1 MEAKLKILQAARAEF
16 QEKGKTGARM
26 QEIADR
32 AEVNKALVH
41 YYFKNKENLFQ
52 EVFKQV
58 TKETLM
64 PLLDILSTE
73 QEIEEKVPFFVNAY
87 MDKLKENP
95 DMIVFMVGELQRN
108 KLPFFPQE
116 RMGNILKNF
125 TNQLQ
130 KSDQYKSLDTIQVL
144 TTLIGACV
152 FPFIARPLVSA
163 LSNSVGQS
171 FDEFIELRKQELPK
185 IILDGIRK

>member
-1 MEAKLKILQAARAEF
+1 MEAKEKILQAARAEF

-52 EVFKQV
+52 EVFNQV
-58 TKETLM
+58 TKESLM
-64 PLLDILSTE
+64 PLLDILSTD
-73 QEIEEKVPFFVNAY
+73 QEIEEKVPFFVNSY
-87 MDKLKENP
+87 IEKLKDNP

-108 KLPFFPQE
+108 KLPFFPKE
-116 RMGNILKNF
+116 RMGLVLNNF
-125 TNQLQ
+125 TKQLED
-130 KSDQYKSLDTIQVL
+130 SDKYQSLDTLQVL
-144 TTLIGACV
+144 TTMIGACV

-163 LSNSVGQS
+163 LSDTQGKS
-171 FDEFIELRKQELPK
+171 FDEFIEQRKQELPK